1 MRQRSSEPLA
11 ATFSRTIVFGSHV
24 CRFGTFGSASRNVH
38 FGCPKTVTPFQL
50 LCADA
55 RTKEAMKTADENEM
69 YVCVLDTLL
78 LFFNHTLPPN
88 HRTMRLSSFS
98 LALSVV
104 LSSAVGTSLAFTFIG
119 GKKTAHHVTT
129 SSASSSSASTR
140 TTRLFGILDEIEGD
154 SYDLLGNSGANDAKE
169 KNQQR
174 DLSDAYEIF
183 LGELVF
189 SPNDPRV
196 DIVENFDLACDP
208 QFTDWLNKK
217 VESSTDPEEKA
228 ALRDLYGMILDVKK
242 KVEINAMAEERAAKE
257 KEEAEAKRIA
267 AIDAEVEAGKAMS
280 NTDVLRKAQAIDSAG
295 VETEIQAQA
304 EEKKTFF
311 DTELTPEIR
320 LSYEDLLK
328 EVLPPYKPGDTADSI
343 AFAYYDKFDA
353 QFVKV
358 LTERSNNGDSDA
370 QDLVE
375 ALAVEQ
381 SKRIAAATE
390 TLKSVLAMGEPMRME
405 GAIVKLA
412 REGKVD
418 EPFLLLLEAN
428 ANQAEAAGAQ
438 GPAQL
443 MRKLGQ
449 RAMAEKDKQSSS
461 KEIKLLRQLLRE
473 DDSTARELI
482 LEEAFTPKEALIVS
496 SGACVV

>member
-1 MRQRSSEPLA
+1 
-11 ATFSRTIVFGSHV
+11 
-24 CRFGTFGSASRNVH
+24 
-38 FGCPKTVTPFQL
+38 
-50 LCADA
+50 
-55 RTKEAMKTADENEM
+55 MKTKCLSSIDSH
-69 YVCVLDTLL
+69 TLL

-98 LALSVV
+98 LALSVA

-119 GKKTAHHVTT
+119 GQKTAHHVTT

-154 SYDLLGNSGANDAKE
+154 SYNLLGNSGADDAKE

-228 ALRDLYGMILDVKK
+228 ALRDLYGMIMDVKR

-280 NTDVLRKAQAIDSAG
+280 NTDVLRRAQAIDSAG
-295 VETEIQAQA
+295 IETEIKAQA

-328 EVLPPYKPGDTADSI
+328 EVLPPYKPGDTAASI

-412 REGKVD
+412 REGKID

-473 DDSTARELI
+473 DDSNTREQI

-496 SGACVV
+496 SGACVAGLGQYLSFVDVLYSNYIYRSQSLTNRAIFPSLQC

>member
-1 MRQRSSEPLA
+1 
-11 ATFSRTIVFGSHV
+11 
-24 CRFGTFGSASRNVH
+24 
-38 FGCPKTVTPFQL
+38 
-50 LCADA
+50 
-55 RTKEAMKTADENEM
+55 
-69 YVCVLDTLL
+69 
-78 LFFNHTLPPN
+78 
-88 HRTMRLSSFS
+88 MRLSSFS
-98 LALSVV
+98 LALSVA
-104 LSSAVGTSLAFTFIG
+104 LSSAVDTSFAFTFIG
-119 GKKTAHHVTT
+119 GQKTAHHVTT

-154 SYDLLGNSGANDAKE
+154 SYDLLGNSGADDAKE

-328 EVLPPYKPGDTADSI
+328 EVLPPYKPGDTAASI

>member
-1 MRQRSSEPLA
+1 M
-11 ATFSRTIVFGSHV
+11 
-24 CRFGTFGSASRNVH
+24 
-38 FGCPKTVTPFQL
+38 
-50 LCADA
+50 
-55 RTKEAMKTADENEM
+55 
-69 YVCVLDTLL
+69 
-78 LFFNHTLPPN
+78 
-88 HRTMRLSSFS
+88 
-98 LALSVV
+98 
-104 LSSAVGTSLAFTFIG
+104 AFTFIG
-119 GKKTAHHVTT
+119 GQNTAHHVTT

-154 SYDLLGNSGANDAKE
+154 SYNLLGNSGADDAKE

-228 ALRDLYGMILDVKK
+228 ALRDLYGMIMDVKR

-280 NTDVLRKAQAIDSAG
+280 NTDVLRRAQAIDSAG
-295 VETEIQAQA
+295 IETEIKAQA

-328 EVLPPYKPGDTADSI
+328 EVLPPYKPGDTAASI

-412 REGKVD
+412 REGKID

-428 ANQAEAAGAQ
+428 ANLAEAAGAQ

-473 DDSTARELI
+473 DDSNTREQI